1 MANPIDYAGM
11 LTGISQDPQMQATQ
25 LLSQPSSAGIAG
37 IAQAN
42 SAGRAERL
50 ERSRRGLG
58 GLMGKDLRSPSQK
71 AQEQLSK
78 IGNPTTPEQKQ
89 QVLQLLTSIGDPRA
103 VAYSKQLEQQ
113 ESQLKNQTV
122 FAEYI
127 AKIDPELKALALNG
141 ILTPA
146 NFRTFMPQLSD
157 KERYKV
163 VGASIF
169 DMESQTF
176 IQGPQA
182 KGKAKDNL
190 IEVNGQLYNAE
201 EKRFINVPDSQL
213 KPLREQQLYNAVKE
227 SNAAIGVE
235 TPSLGEWLDRNNKKV
250 NTSPDKKVWD
260 DIKSSN
266 DALGLFTPNFGDWYN
281 ANNVATS
288 IAKSV
293 DNITG
298 LESSRIINLKT
309 GETIRELGVTKMP
322 EFEIISLSD
331 GTYRVDNKT
340 TGVRG
345 EVVNTPE
352 AANLRKKQ
360 MMAIQNELFAIDETM
375 GLVTEAERL
384 ANDENA
390 TSKYGFYA
398 ILSRLP
404 LATDSARLADVI
416 SSLKGNLA
424 FDELAEMRK
433 RSPTGGALGQVS
445 NIELKLLENAVSAL
459 NPSTGVEAFNKQLE
473 RVRMHYDNFKRSV
486 LGVAPSIDYGSKEYE
501 AYMKTPNNPQG
512 TISIVKGMYVMADPQ
527 TGEWYNTGVTVK
539 PKKEN

>member
-11 LTGISQDPQMQATQ
+11 LTGISQDPNQQATQ
-25 LLSQPSSAGIAG
+25 LLRQPNSAGMG
-37 IAQAN
+37 VIAQAN
-42 SAGRAERL
+42 NAGRPERL
-50 ERSRRGLG
+50 ERARRGLG

-127 AKIDPELKALALNG
+127 AKTDPELKALALNG

-227 SNAAIGVE
+227 SNTAIGVE

-250 NTSPDKKVWD
+250 NTSPDKKVWN

-266 DALGLFTPNFGDWYN
+266 DALGLSTPNFGDWYN

-390 TSKYGFYA
+390 TSEYGFYA

>member
-11 LTGISQDPQMQATQ
+11 LTGISQDPNQQATQ
-25 LLSQPSSAGIAG
+25 LLSQPNSSGFGALTQAVQAG
-37 IAQAN
+37 N
-42 SAGRAERL
+42 AEGL

-127 AKIDPELKALALNG
+127 AKTDPELKALALNG

-227 SNAAIGVE
+227 SNTAIGVE

>member
-127 AKIDPELKALALNG
+127 AKTDPELKALALNG

-227 SNAAIGVE
+227 SNTAIGVE

>member
-25 LLSQPSSAGIAG
+25 LLSQPNSSGFGALTQAVQAG
-37 IAQAN
+37 N
-42 SAGRAERL
+42 AEGL

-103 VAYSKQLEQQ
+103 IAYSKQLEQQ

-127 AKIDPELKALALNG
+127 AKTNPELKALALNG

-227 SNAAIGVE
+227 SNTAIGVE

-281 ANNVATS
+281 ANNVETS

-345 EVVNTPE
+345 EAVNTPE

-459 NPSTGVEAFNKQLE
+459 NPNTGVEAFNKQLE

>member
-11 LTGISQDPQMQATQ
+11 LTGISQDPNQQATQ
-25 LLSQPSSAGIAG
+25 LLRQPNSAGMG
-37 IAQAN
+37 VIAQAN
-42 SAGRAERL
+42 NAGRPERL

-127 AKIDPELKALALNG
+127 AKTDPELKALALNG

-227 SNAAIGVE
+227 SNTAIGVE

-266 DALGLFTPNFGDWYN
+266 DALGLSTPNFGDWYN

-390 TSKYGFYA
+390 TSEYGFYA

>member
-25 LLSQPSSAGIAG
+25 LLSQPNGFGAITQAVQAG
-37 IAQAN
+37 N
-42 SAGRAERL
+42 AEGL

>member
-11 LTGISQDPQMQATQ
+11 LTGISQDPNQQATQ
-25 LLSQPSSAGIAG
+25 LLSQPNSSGFGALTQAVQAG
-37 IAQAN
+37 N
-42 SAGRAERL
+42 AEGL

-127 AKIDPELKALALNG
+127 AKTDPELKALALNG

-227 SNAAIGVE
+227 SNTAIGVE

-404 LATDSARLADVI
+404 LATDSSRLADVI